1 MRRLYILTL
10 VVAVSLFAAPRLAAQ
25 DFGGTTLNNDL
36 VTWSDLQNLSFTSH
50 NYGTARSMGMG
61 NAFTALGADLT
72 SASLNPAGIGMYVES
87 DFSFSPMMQFS
98 KSKTEGGEP
107 FYVGVPKRQQE
118 FKDHSERFGMSSI
131 GGVFSVYRGTGALT
145 NLNLGVVYNRI
156 ADFNYNTMSASI
168 GNPATCS
175 MANLFCTLS
184 NIDGLQTEANGTMS
198 FGNDPYYWGATLAY
212 KNGLTNKDDQGWY
225 IDRIAEYAEIDQYS
239 ATEVRGS
246 LGEYDFTMGM
256 NFADIVYVGATLGIQ
271 SLNYKRSVFYGENYF
286 YPDQIYPSGEDMPY
300 QLEYMNYEQRTR
312 LSGTGINFKIGV
324 TVRPVNWFRV
334 GIAYHTPTFMNT
346 SLRYGADMWSATYSA
361 GNNPD
366 GYNLDR
372 DGYTYFNVGTPVWE
386 DAGENSWNY
395 TSPSRLLLGTAFTL
409 GGRVILSADYE
420 RSWYQSVK
428 LKDSPIYGLDYT
440 DVTKMVFQ
448 GSNTVRVGA
457 EAYLLPF
464 LAVRAGYI
472 YSGNTLRNGYESII
486 AGHTIPTRQEYVT
499 AGLGLKFSRTVYLD
513 LAYQYGTTKYTAH
526 QTFYYTDYDNPNNNI
541 ESIVFNDKVSRHIAV
556 VTLGFRF

>member
-1 MRRLYILTL
+1 MRRLYI
-10 VVAVSLFAAPRLAAQ
+10 VIMVAVVSLFAAPRLSAQ
-25 DFGGTTLNNDL
+25 DFGGTTLNNDI

-98 KSKTEGGEP
+98 KTKTEGGEP

-184 NIDGLQTEANGTMS
+184 NIDGLQTNADGTMP

-212 KNGLTNKDDQGWY
+212 KNGLTNKDELGWY

-312 LSGTGINFKIGV
+312 LSGTGINFKLGV
-324 TVRPVNWFRV
+324 TVRPVKWWRV

-346 SLRYGADMWSATYSA
+346 SLQYGADMWSATYSA

-440 DVTKMVFQ
+440 DITKMVFQ

-472 YSGNTLRNGYESII
+472 YSGNTLRKGYEGII
-486 AGHTIPTRQEYVT
+486 AGHTIPTRQEYIT

-526 QTFYYTDYDNPNNNI
+526 QTFYYTDYDNLNNNI

>member
-1 MRRLYILTL
+1 MRRIYI
-10 VVAVSLFAAPRLAAQ
+10 VIMVAVVSLFAAPRLSAQ
-25 DFGGTTLNNDL
+25 DFGGTTLNNDI

-98 KSKTEGGEP
+98 KTKTEGGEP

-168 GNPATCS
+168 GNPATNS

-184 NIDGLQTEANGTMS
+184 NIDGLQTNADGTMP

-212 KNGLTNKDDQGWY
+212 KNGLTNKDELGWY

-312 LSGTGINFKIGV
+312 LSGTGINFKLGV
-324 TVRPVNWFRV
+324 TVRPVKWWRV

-346 SLRYGADMWSATYSA
+346 SLQYGADMWSATYSA

-386 DAGENSWNY
+386 DAGENSWSY

-440 DVTKMVFQ
+440 DITKMVFQ

-472 YSGNTLRNGYESII
+472 YSGNTLRKDYEGII
-486 AGHTIPTRQEYVT
+486 AGHTIPTRQEYIT

-526 QTFYYTDYDNPNNNI
+526 QTFYYTDYDNLNNNI

>member
-1 MRRLYILTL
+1 M
-10 VVAVSLFAAPRLAAQ
+10 VAVVSLFAAPRLSAQ
-25 DFGGTTLNNDL
+25 DFGGTTLNNDI

-98 KSKTEGGEP
+98 KTKTEGGEP

-168 GNPATCS
+168 GNPATNS

-184 NIDGLQTEANGTMS
+184 NIDGLQTNADGTMP

-212 KNGLTNKDDQGWY
+212 KNGLTNKDELGWY

-312 LSGTGINFKIGV
+312 LSGTGINFKLGV
-324 TVRPVNWFRV
+324 TVRPVKWWRV

-346 SLRYGADMWSATYSA
+346 SLQYGADMWSATYSA

-386 DAGENSWNY
+386 DAGENSWSY

-440 DVTKMVFQ
+440 DITKMVFQ

-472 YSGNTLRNGYESII
+472 YSGNTLRKDYEGII
-486 AGHTIPTRQEYVT
+486 AGHTIPTRQEYIT

-526 QTFYYTDYDNPNNNI
+526 QTFYYTDYDNLNNNI